1 MLTKLPGAAFGRCLH
16 GIPTSEEMA
25 VVGKLWDMLSTWH
38 RLNWWLISLLPD
50 APRGLG
56 GDWASLAP
64 RSRSALVIGLQNVTE
79 LHQAIG
85 DALE

>member
-1 MLTKLPGAAFGRCLH
+1 MPSPIPAAALHAALH

-25 VVGKLWDMLSTWH
+25 VVGKLWDMLGSWH
-38 RLNWWLISLLPD
+38 RWQWWLISMLPD
-50 APRGLG
+50 KECATGA
-56 GDWASLAP
+56 DWASLRPVA
-64 RSRSALVIGLQNVTE
+64 RSALMIGLQNVTE